1 MLRTRFAGAVAA
13 GVTLALSLAV
23 AGCGANDDPLASGD
37 SGGSS
42 GSTSTITIGSANFA
56 ESELLGEIYAQALE
70 AKKVQVKRQF
80 NIGARELYLKALQDG
95 SIDLLPEYNGA
106 LLSALQK
113 GGAPEGVSSPED
125 VLAALKKVL
134 PSGTEVLEQSAAEDK
149 DTLTVT
155 QATATKYNLKTIDD
169 LKPVAGTLSIG
180 AGPEWQER
188 YQGLKGLESLYG
200 VKFKT
205 FKPLDAGGPL
215 TVNALA
221 KGQIDVGNIFST
233 DSSIST
239 NKFVVLDDPKNLYT
253 SQNIIPLIRSA
264 ANNPTVSGALNAV
277 SAKLTT
283 ENLTTYLA
291 KVQVDK
297 QDTAAVAKAF
307 LTENGLA

>member
-1 MLRTRFAGAVAA
+1 MLRTRIALVLTA
-13 GVTLALSLAV
+13 TLALAV
-23 AGCGANDDPLASGD
+23 TGCGANDDPLSNDTGNGGNSAAAS
-37 SGGSS
+37 
-42 GSTSTITIGSANFA
+42 TVTVGSANFA
-56 ESELLGEIYAQALE
+56 ESELLAEIYAQALE
-70 AKKVQVKRQF
+70 AKQVQVKRQF

-106 LLSALQK
+106 LLSALAK
-113 GGAPEGVSSPED
+113 GGAPEGVSSPDE

-134 PSGTEVLEQSAAEDK
+134 PAGTEVLDQSAAEDK

-155 QATATKYNLKTIDD
+155 QDTATKYSLKTIDD
-169 LKPVAGTLSIG
+169 LKPVAGKLSIG

-188 YQGLKGLESLYG
+188 YQGLKGLDQLYG

-215 TVNALA
+215 TLNALL

-233 DSSIST
+233 DSAIKK
-239 NKFVVLDDPKNLYT
+239 NNLVVLDDPKNLYLAE
-253 SQNIIPLIRSA
+253 NVLPLIRTEA
-264 ANNPTVSGALNAV
+264 GNPTVSGALNAV

-291 KVQVDK
+291 KVQLDK

-307 LTENGLA
+307 LTDNGLV

>member
-1 MLRTRFAGAVAA
+1 MRYIRIAA
-13 GVTLALSLAV
+13 AALAATVSLA
-23 AGCGANDDPLASGD
+23 ACGANNDPLSNDTGN
-37 SGGSS
+37 GSS
-42 GSTSTITIGSANFA
+42 NAPSTVTIGSANFA
-56 ESELLGEIYAQALE
+56 ESELLAEIYAQALE
-70 AKKVQVKRQF
+70 AKQVQVKRQF

-106 LLSALQK
+106 LLSALSK
-113 GGAPEGVSSPED
+113 GGAPEGVSTPDD

-169 LKPVAGTLSIG
+169 LKPVAGKLSIG

-188 YQGLKGLESLYG
+188 YQGLKGLDQVYG

-215 TVNALA
+215 TLNALL

-233 DSSIST
+233 SAITT
-239 NKFVVLDDPKNLYT
+239 NKLVVLDDPKNLYLAE
-253 SQNIIPLIRSA
+253 NILPLIRSQ
-264 ANNPTVSGALNAV
+264 ANNPAVSGALNAV

>member
-1 MLRTRFAGAVAA
+1 MMRTRLVVALIS
-13 GVTLALSLAV
+13 TLALTA
-23 AGCGANDDPLASGD
+23 CGANNDPLSSDNQG
-37 SGGSS
+37 GGSS
-42 GSTSTITIGSANFA
+42 NSPSTVTIGSANFA

-70 AKKVQVKRQF
+70 AKQVQVKRQF

-106 LLSALQK
+106 LLSALAK
-113 GGAPEGVSSPED
+113 GGAPAGVSKPDD

-134 PSGTEVLEQSAAEDK
+134 PAGTEVLDQSAAEDK

-169 LKPVAGTLSIG
+169 LKPVANKLSIG

-188 YQGLKGLESLYG
+188 YQGLKGLKSLYG
-200 VKFKT
+200 VVFKT

-215 TVNALA
+215 TVNALL

-239 NKFVVLDDPKNLYT
+239 NKLVVLDDPRNLYLAE
-253 SQNIIPLIRSA
+253 NVLPLIRSQ

-297 QDTAAVAKAF
+297 QDTKVVAKAF
-307 LTENGLA
+307 LTDNGLA

>member
-1 MLRTRFAGAVAA
+1 MKHIRVFAALAA
-13 GVTLALSLAV
+13 MVTLAA
-23 AGCGANDDPLASGD
+23 CGANNDPLSNDTD
-37 SGGSS
+37 SGSS
-42 GSTSTITIGSANFA
+42 NAPSAVTIGSANFA
-56 ESELLGEIYAQALE
+56 ESELLAEIYAQALE
-70 AKKVQVKRQF
+70 AKQVQVKRQF

-106 LLSALQK
+106 LLSALSK

-125 VLAALKKVL
+125 VLAALKKAL
-134 PSGTEVLEQSAAEDK
+134 PAGTEVLDQSAAEDK

-155 QATATKYNLKTIDD
+155 QQTAAKYNLKTIDD

-188 YQGLKGLESLYG
+188 YQGLKGLDAVYG

-215 TVNALA
+215 TVNALL

-233 DSSIST
+233 DSAIKT
-239 NKFVVLDDPKNLYT
+239 NNLVVLADPRNLYLAE
-253 SQNIIPLIRSA
+253 NVLPLIRSE

-307 LTENGLA
+307 LTDNGLA

>member
-1 MLRTRFAGAVAA
+1 MLRTRWAGAVAA
-13 GVTLALSLAV
+13 TLTLALA
-23 AGCGANDDPLASGD
+23 ACGANNDPLGNSG
-37 SGGSS
+37 GGSS
-42 GSTSTITIGSANFA
+42 NSPSTVTVGSANFA
-56 ESELLGEIYAQALE
+56 ESELLAEIYAQALE
-70 AKKVQVKRQF
+70 AKQVQVKRQF

-106 LLSALQK
+106 LLSALSK
-113 GGAPEGVSSPED
+113 GGAPQGVSTPED

-134 PSGTEVLEQSAAEDK
+134 PAGTEVLDQSAAEDK

-169 LKPVAGTLSIG
+169 LKPVAGKLTIG

-215 TVNALA
+215 TLNALL
-221 KGQIDVGNIFST
+221 KGNIDVGNIFST
-233 DSSIST
+233 DSAIAT
-239 NKFVVLDDPKNLYT
+239 NKLVVLGDPRNLYLAE
-253 SQNIIPLIRSA
+253 NVLPLIRSQA
-264 ANNPTVSGALNAV
+264 SNPTVSGALNAV

-307 LTENGLA
+307 LTENGLV

>member
-1 MLRTRFAGAVAA
+1 MLRTRIAGALAA
-13 GVTLALSLAV
+13 GLTLTLAL
-23 AGCGANDDPLASGD
+23 AGCGGGNDPLSSDAGD
-37 SGGSS
+37 SSS
-42 GSTSTITIGSANFA
+42 SPSTVTIGSANFA

-106 LLSALQK
+106 LLSALAK
-113 GGAPEGVSSPED
+113 GGAPEGVSSPTD

-134 PSGTEVLEQSAAEDK
+134 PTGTEVLEQSAAEDK

-155 QATATKYNLKTIDD
+155 ADTATKYNLKTIDD
-169 LKPVAGTLSIG
+169 LKPVAGKLSIG

-215 TVNALA
+215 TVNALL

-233 DSSIST
+233 DSSINT
-239 NKFVVLDDPKNLYT
+239 KKLVVLDDPKNLYLAE
-253 SQNIIPLIRSA
+253 NILPLIRTE
-264 ANNPTVSGALNAV
+264 ANNPTVSGALDAV

-283 ENLTTYLA
+283 EKLTTYLA

>member
-1 MLRTRFAGAVAA
+1 MRRITLFAAA
-13 GVTLALSLAV
+13 ALTLSIAA
-23 AGCGANDDPLASGD
+23 CGANDDPLAADTKPSGA
-37 SGGSS
+37 SS
-42 GSTSTITIGSANFA
+42 STVTIGSANFA
-56 ESELLGEIYAQALE
+56 ESELLAEIYAQALE
-70 AKKVQVKRQF
+70 AKQVQVKRQF

-113 GGAPEGVSSPED
+113 GGAPEGVSSPTD
-125 VLAALKKVL
+125 VYAALKKVL
-134 PSGTEVLEQSAAEDK
+134 PAGTEVLDQAAAEDK

-155 QATATKYNLKTIDD
+155 AATAAKFNLKTIDD
-169 LKPVAGTLSIG
+169 LKPVAGQLKIG

-188 YQGLKGLESLYG
+188 YQGLKGLDSLYG
-200 VKFKT
+200 VKFKE

-215 TVNALA
+215 TLNALI

-233 DSSIST
+233 DSAIAK
-239 NKFVVLDDPKNLYT
+239 NKLVVLEDPKNLYLAE
-253 SQNIIPLIRSA
+253 NIVPLIRTS

-291 KVQVDK
+291 KVQLDK

-307 LTENGLA
+307 LSENGLA

>member
-1 MLRTRFAGAVAA
+1 MRTRLVVALIS
-13 GVTLALSLAV
+13 TLALTA
-23 AGCGANDDPLASGD
+23 CGANNDPLSNDNKG
-37 SGGSS
+37 GGSS
-42 GSTSTITIGSANFA
+42 NSPSTVTIGSANFA
-56 ESELLGEIYAQALE
+56 ESELLAEIYAQALE
-70 AKKVQVKRQF
+70 AKQVQVKRQF

-106 LLSALQK
+106 LLSALAK
-113 GGAPEGVSSPED
+113 GGAPEGVSKPDD

-134 PSGTEVLEQSAAEDK
+134 PAGTEVLDQSTAEDK

-169 LKPVAGTLSIG
+169 LKPVANKLSIG

-188 YQGLKGLESLYG
+188 YQGLKGLKSLYG
-200 VKFKT
+200 VVFKT

-215 TVNALA
+215 TVNALL

-239 NKFVVLDDPKNLYT
+239 NKLVVLDDPRNLYLAE
-253 SQNIIPLIRSA
+253 NVLPLIRTQA
-264 ANNPTVSGALNAV
+264 DNPTVSGALNAV

-283 ENLTTYLA
+283 ENLTSYLA

-297 QDTAAVAKAF
+297 QDTKVVAKAF
-307 LTENGLA
+307 LADNGLA

>member
-1 MLRTRFAGAVAA
+1 MSRISLAIAGIAL
-13 GVTLALSLAV
+13 TLALTA
-23 AGCGANDDPLASGD
+23 CGADSDPLATDTG
-37 SGGSS
+37 GGSAAP
-42 GSTSTITIGSANFA
+42 GTITVGSANFA
-56 ESELLGEIYAQALE
+56 ESELLAEIYSQALE
-70 AKKVQVKRQF
+70 AKGVKVKRQF

-106 LLSALQK
+106 LLSALST
-113 GGAPEGVSSPED
+113 GGAPEGVSNPTD

-134 PSGTEVLEQSAAEDK
+134 PGGTEVLEQAAAEDK

-155 QATATKYNLKTIDD
+155 QATATKHNLKTIDD
-169 LKPVAGTLSIG
+169 LKPVAGQLRIG

-188 YQGLKGLESLYG
+188 FQGLKGLKQVYG
-200 VKFKT
+200 VEFKE

-215 TVNALA
+215 TVNALL

-233 DSSIST
+233 DSAITT
-239 NKFVVLDDPKNLYT
+239 NKLVVLEDPKNLYLAE
-253 SQNIIPLIRSA
+253 NIIPLIRTS

-283 ENLTTYLA
+283 ENLTATLA

-297 QDTAAVAKAF
+297 QDTAAVAKGW
-307 LTENGLA
+307 LTENGLL

>member
-1 MLRTRFAGAVAA
+1 MMRTR
-13 GVTLALSLAV
+13 LAV
-23 AGCGANDDPLASGD
+23 ALISISALALTACGANSDPLSNDTGK
-37 SGGSS
+37 SGSS
-42 GSTSTITIGSANFA
+42 AAASSTVTIGSANFA
-56 ESELLGEIYAQALE
+56 ESELLAEIYAQALE
-70 AKKVQVKRQF
+70 AKQVQVKRQF

-106 LLSALQK
+106 LLSALAK
-113 GGAPEGVSSPED
+113 GGAPEGVSKPDD

-134 PSGTEVLEQSAAEDK
+134 PAGTEVLDQSAAEDK

-169 LKPVAGTLSIG
+169 LKPVANKLSIG

-188 YQGLKGLESLYG
+188 YQGLKGLKSLYG
-200 VKFKT
+200 VVFKT

-215 TVNALA
+215 TINALL

-239 NKFVVLDDPKNLYT
+239 NKLVVLDDQRNLYLAE
-253 SQNIIPLIRSA
+253 NVLPLIRTQS
-264 ANNPTVSGALNAV
+264 NNPTVSGALNAV

-307 LTENGLA
+307 LADNGLA

>member
-1 MLRTRFAGAVAA
+1 MMRTRLVVALIS
-13 GVTLALSLAV
+13 TLALTA
-23 AGCGANDDPLASGD
+23 CGANSDPLSAD
-37 SGGSS
+37 TNKGGSS
-42 GSTSTITIGSANFA
+42 NSPSTITIGSANFA

-70 AKKVQVKRQF
+70 AKGVQVKRQF

-95 SIDLLPEYNGA
+95 SVDLLPEYNGA
-106 LLSALQK
+106 LLSALAK
-113 GGAPEGVSSPED
+113 GGAPEGVSKPDD

-134 PSGTEVLEQSAAEDK
+134 PAGTEVLDQSAAEDK

-155 QATATKYNLKTIDD
+155 QATASKYNLKSIDD
-169 LKPVAGTLSIG
+169 LKPVAGQLSIG

-188 YQGLKGLESLYG
+188 YQGLKGLKSLYG
-200 VKFKT
+200 VVFKT

-215 TVNALA
+215 TVNALV

-233 DSSIST
+233 DSAIST
-239 NKFVVLDDPKNLYT
+239 NKLVVLADPRNLYLAE
-253 SQNIIPLIRSA
+253 NVLPLIRTQ
-264 ANNPTVSGALNAV
+264 ANNLTVSGALNAV

-297 QDTAAVAKAF
+297 QDTKVVAKAF

>member
-1 MLRTRFAGAVAA
+1 MLRTRIAGALAA
-13 GVTLALSLAV
+13 GLTLTLALT
-23 AGCGANDDPLASGD
+23 GCGAGSDPLSSDA
-37 SGGSS
+37 GGSS
-42 GSTSTITIGSANFA
+42 GSPSTVTIGSANFA

-106 LLSALQK
+106 LLSALAK
-113 GGAPEGVSSPED
+113 GGAPEGVSTPAD
-125 VLAALKKVL
+125 VLTALKKVL
-134 PSGTEVLEQSAAEDK
+134 PAGTEVLEQSPAEDK

-169 LKPVAGTLSIG
+169 LKPVAGKLSIG

-188 YQGLKGLESLYG
+188 YQGLKGLDSVYG

-215 TVNALA
+215 TLNALL
-221 KGQIDVGNIFST
+221 KGQIDVGNVFST
-233 DSSIST
+233 DSAITT
-239 NKFVVLDDPKNLYT
+239 NKLVVLDDPKNLYLAE
-253 SQNIIPLIRSA
+253 NILPLIRSQA
-264 ANNPTVSGALNAV
+264 DNPTVSGALNAV